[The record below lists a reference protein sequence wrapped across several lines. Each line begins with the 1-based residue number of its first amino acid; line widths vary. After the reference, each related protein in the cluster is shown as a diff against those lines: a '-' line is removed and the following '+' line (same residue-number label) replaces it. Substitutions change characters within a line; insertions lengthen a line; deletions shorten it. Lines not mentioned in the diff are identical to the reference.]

1 MDTNLITIIGGIIVL
16 AIVVGVTTLMIKKR
30 NNNDTK
36 AAIEFLNGLG
46 NELINII
53 IKTVKEIDPSE
64 IDSAEEFEI
73 IVLNAVYDKSWDYV
87 QEQINLKLEDDS
99 IIKTIINI
107 VDKNYVIKFI
117 DELCEKAGLT
127 ENIQGEYAAYRLS
140 VNNTEEQDEALATE
154 YSDEEKYHTDEVTDE
169 DLEPAVDPVHTE
181 EEIAALNPQK
191 DEEEEFDATDESM
204 ELLPEDDE
212 LGKVI
217 AIKDSIGRWCFYEF
231 DKEGKKNRISK
242 TEALPRLKEQGDSDD
257 ILIEIEEHK

>member
-1 MDTNLITIIGGIIVL
+1 MDGNLITIIGGIIVL
-16 AIVVGVTTLMIKKR
+16 GIIIGVTALMIKKR

-46 NELINII
+46 NELLNII
-53 IKTVKEIDPSE
+53 ITTVKDIDPSE
-64 IDSAEEFEI
+64 IDSAEEFEV
-73 IVLNAVYDKSWDYV
+73 IVLNNVYDKSWDYV
-87 QEQINLKLEDDS
+87 QEQINLRLADDS

-107 VDKNYVIKFI
+107 VDKDYVIRFI
-117 DELCEKAGLT
+117 DELCEKSGLT

-140 VNNTEEQDEALATE
+140 VNNTEEQDEALAAE
-154 YSDEEKYHTDEVTDE
+154 YSDEEKYHTEEVTEE
-169 DLEPAVDPVHTE
+169 DLEPAEDPVHTE
-181 EEIAALNPQK
+181 EELANLNPQK
-191 DEEEEFDATDESM
+191 DEEKEFDATDESM

-242 TEALPRLKEQGDSDD
+242 AEALPKLRAQGDSDD
-257 ILIEIEEHK
+257 ILIEIEGQK